1 MGTCPPSSMWGL
13 PAFTVPLHHAPV
25 PEEQG
30 PDAHGEQAVACGES
44 SAGSAPARD
53 TGRPCFFSRSIIHL
67 LCKYPRNM
75 DKGEGESPRDPL
87 PEMAHI
93 FLDFFFFFLSLW
105 NVHRPPPLHISFFA
119 ADHSLSHSSTLQAGN
134 TRLPQLLSH
143 RRGPCGCNTS
153 VPMPVSVRYRPG
165 RDCRRAHE
173 STGLY
178 LGALAPH
185 LLEGCLVPSRPF
197 LMRKVGVH
205 GWVPAPW
212 WPLAAWATS
221 LCAAHSGMDRAA
233 RGKQYP
239 AGAAYCPLGSW
250 GVAAPGPAGSTQALP
265 PLTQTPGYRLP

>member
-1 MGTCPPSSMWGL
+1 MSTGPLPCTFPSL
-13 PAFTVPLHHAPV
+13 QLTTLYHIR
-25 PEEQG
+25 Q
-30 PDAHGEQAVACGES
+30 
-44 SAGSAPARD
+44 
-53 TGRPCFFSRSIIHL
+53 
-67 LCKYPRNM
+67 LCKRGTPGY
-75 DKGEGESPRDPL
+75 
-87 PEMAHI
+87 
-93 FLDFFFFFLSLW
+93 LS
-105 NVHRPPPLHISFFA
+105 F
-119 ADHSLSHSSTLQAGN
+119 
-134 TRLPQLLSH
+134 SH